1 MQENIEHP
9 VFGFAC
15 GQTAV
20 LPRERAPSI
29 LKAGAGLTHL
39 PPNSHN
45 PSGKRSERT
54 CFQQSLPRFALCCL
68 LLCFSSNFGLSTVP
82 NETLCCNYF
91 YLLYISILVEKRI
104 CWCCITMCW
113 SESVFVKEWEGKKLF
128 FLLPLIYTPERK
140 EKKKFP
146 SGMESVQKPPRG
158 GHLDV
163 GASWDDFYG
172 RQTNIFSP
180 FVYDVRFNERCDRIQ
195 PSVQLIQTC
204 EGRLHTY
211 SIANLYSSGFFLGN
225 ERENQRE
232 KGGVRFSMSAS
243 GGCIQTRE
251 RKNFF
256 SSISNVC
263 MLFRPEVK
271 PSQ

>member
-1 MQENIEHP
+1 
-9 VFGFAC
+9 
-15 GQTAV
+15 
-20 LPRERAPSI
+20 
-29 LKAGAGLTHL
+29 
-39 PPNSHN
+39 
-45 PSGKRSERT
+45 
-54 CFQQSLPRFALCCL
+54 
-68 LLCFSSNFGLSTVP
+68 
-82 NETLCCNYF
+82 
-91 YLLYISILVEKRI
+91 
-104 CWCCITMCW
+104 
-113 SESVFVKEWEGKKLF
+113 
-128 FLLPLIYTPERK
+128 
-140 EKKKFP
+140 
-146 SGMESVQKPPRG
+146 MESVQKPPRG

-251 RKNFF
+251 RKIFFLPFPMCVCYSDRKLNPLSKKKKRETKQTKMLFFQFFF
-256 SSISNVC
+256 SCYFIWAPHPNSHTLSLNIRRKNRETPG
-263 MLFRPEVK
+263 FFGHFFFH
-271 PSQ
+271 